1 MAVFHDDMRTVDLGD
16 GDLEHSSTHVL
27 IGGGDI
33 SAYRFG
39 VRLFRNGVSEA
50 VSGSCRGYFIRS
62 DGQTITLTGTVSG
75 NEAYVTLTED
85 CCAFNGAFSLAIK
98 LIGGGVTCT
107 VRLIK
112 GMVARTLTT

>member
-1 MAVFHDDMRTVDLGD
+1 MAVYHEDMRTVDLGD
-16 GDLEHSSTHVL
+16 GDLDRSTTRAL

-39 VRLFRNGVSEA
+39 VRLFRNGAPEA
-50 VSGSCRGYFIRS
+50 ISGSCRGYFIRS
-62 DGQTITLTGTVSG
+62 DGQTVTLTGTVSG
-75 NEAYVTLTED
+75 NTAYVTLSDD
-85 CCAFNGAFSLAIK
+85 CCEVNGVFSLAIK
-98 LIGGGVTCT
+98 LIGGGVTAT